1 MLARLGR
8 RLLAGL
14 AVVLGVVTL
23 TFLLLHLAPGDP
35 IDIMLGPAATAE
47 QRIAQRTALGLDRP
61 LPAQFA
67 SWLSRF
73 ARGDWGNSIA
83 KGQPVRA
90 LLGAAWR
97 ETAWLVALSL
107 LLSYLAGLAIG
118 AVQAARSGSRL
129 DTLLS
134 VSTVTLFAMPGY
146 WLSVMLVLVFTYW
159 ARLLPAFGTA
169 GLDSDYLYGASW
181 LIDRLRHLA
190 LPLATLTLIG
200 IGGAAR
206 FVRGAMLETLSQPFI
221 VTARAKGLR
230 PRRVVGHLA
239 LRNALGPVVT
249 LLGLSLPVLFSG
261 AVFVE
266 AVFAWPGVGRV
277 LVEAVRARDYP
288 VVMAAS
294 AISAVLVVAG
304 NMIADV
310 LAAWVDPRVR
320 AGAATP

>member
-23 TFLLLHLAPGDP
+23 TFLLLHLAPGGP

-73 ARGDWGNSIA
+73 ARGDWGSSIA

-107 LLSYLAGLAIG
+107 LLSYLAGLAIA

-129 DTLLS
+129 ATLPS
-134 VSTVTLFAMPGY
+134 VPSRPLFAVPGS
-146 WLSVMLVLVFTYW
+146 WLG
-159 ARLLPAFGTA
+159 ARLFHAFSAPG
-169 GLDSDYLYGASW
+169 
-181 LIDRLRHLA
+181 A
-190 LPLATLTLIG
+190 LP
-200 IGGAAR
+200 
-206 FVRGAMLETLSQPFI
+206 
-221 VTARAKGLR
+221 
-230 PRRVVGHLA
+230 
-239 LRNALGPVVT
+239 
-249 LLGLSLPVLFSG
+249 
-261 AVFVE
+261 
-266 AVFAWPGVGRV
+266 
-277 LVEAVRARDYP
+277 
-288 VVMAAS
+288 
-294 AISAVLVVAG
+294 
-304 NMIADV
+304 
-310 LAAWVDPRVR
+310 PRVR
-320 AGAATP
+320 

>member
-1 MLARLGR
+1 MLARLGH

-35 IDIMLGPAATAE
+35 IDIILGPRATAE
-47 QRIAQRTALGLDRP
+47 QAAAQRRILGLDRP

-67 SWLSRF
+67 SWLGRF

-83 KGQPVRA
+83 KGRPVRA
-90 LLGAAWR
+90 ILGDAWPA
-97 ETAWLVALSL
+97 TARLVGLSL
-107 LLSYLAGLAIG
+107 VLSYLIGLAIG
-118 AVQAARSGSRL
+118 VVQAARGGSRT

-134 VSTVTLFAMPGY
+134 ISSVTLFAVPGY
-146 WLSVMLVLVFTYW
+146 WLGLMLVLVFTYW
-159 ARLLPAFGTA
+159 IQLLPAFGAA
-169 GLDSDYLYGASW
+169 GLDSDDLRGGSW

-221 VTARAKGLR
+221 ITARAKGLTT
-230 PRRVVGHLA
+230 RRVVARHA
-239 LRNALGPVVT
+239 LRNALTPVVT

-277 LVEAVRARDYP
+277 LVEAVQARDYP
-288 VVMAAS
+288 VVMAAT
-294 AISAVLVVAG
+294 AVSAVLVVAG
-304 NMIADV
+304 NMLADV
-310 LAAWVDPRVR
+310 LAAWLDPRVR
-320 AGAATP
+320 SGTT